1 MVKQDD
7 EIIFEASPDIS
18 LSEDP
23 SFIFNYRDSGGP
35 LVVEVED
42 RGGNQVANCTGASL
56 RIRDSAE

>member
-1 MVKQDD
+1 MIVKQDD

-42 RGGNQVANCTGASL
+42 SDGQKFSGEFSSSNLVLS
-56 RIRDSAE
+56 E